1 MKAFPVL
8 QYVRKEA
15 QECGP
20 YGPIRN
26 GDLNR
31 PEFSGRKL
39 HREGVE
45 HGQVGPAPEPDDKS
59 SDGEHDRSIHQII
72 VGDFCC
78 MQLILL
84 VGTVLNDII
93 P

>member
-26 GDLNR
+26 SDLNR

-45 HGQVGPAPEPDDKS
+45 HGQVGPAPEPDYKT
-59 SDGEHDRSIHQII
+59 SDGEHD
-72 VGDFCC
+72 
-78 MQLILL
+78 
-84 VGTVLNDII
+84 